1 METLDGRTRART
13 GLGGVTAMLATLD
26 TLDAERFLSREAR
39 LLDAADYRAWLDLT
53 TDDVVY
59 WVPVNDAEASPDEHL
74 SIVYDDR
81 RRLETRIWRI
91 LDSGLNHAQDPRS
104 STLRFVTNVEVEA
117 AEAPGEVFVRA
128 NVLLYEYRAGAQR
141 RNVTP
146 NAHPARCEYR
156 LRNVDGAWK
165 IAYKK
170 IVLLTLDGLLPTMTY
185 LI

>member
-1 METLDGRTRART
+1 
-13 GLGGVTAMLATLD
+13 MLAELD
-26 TLDAERFLSREAR
+26 TLEAERFLSREAR

-53 TDDVVY
+53 TDDITY
-59 WVPVNDAEASPDEHL
+59 WVPVNDAGASPDEHL
-74 SIVYDDR
+74 AIVYDDR
-81 RRLETRIWRI
+81 RRLETRVWRI
-91 LDSGLNHAQDPRS
+91 LESGLNHAQDPRS
-104 STLRFVTNVEVEA
+104 STLRFITNVEVEPA
-117 AEAPGEVFVRA
+117 DVPGEMLVRC

-156 LRNVDGAWK
+156 LRRVEGAWK

-170 IVLLTLDGLLPTMTY
+170 IVLLTLDALLPTMTF